1 MFFKRMYAEI
11 RRITTTAIKN
21 LHLKKN
27 AVEISKINFDKQ
39 TNKRKELYCI
49 GLDKSHFQ

>member
-1 MFFKRMYAEI
+1 MFFKRVYAEI
-11 RRITTTAIKN
+11 RRITTAIKN

-39 TNKRKELYCI
+39 TKGKNYMAF
-49 GLDKSHFQ
+49 D